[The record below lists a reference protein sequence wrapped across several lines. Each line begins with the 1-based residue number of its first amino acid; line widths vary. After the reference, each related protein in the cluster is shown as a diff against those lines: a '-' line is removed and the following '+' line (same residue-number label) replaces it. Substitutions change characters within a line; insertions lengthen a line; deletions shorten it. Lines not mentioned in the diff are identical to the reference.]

1 MKFIKKHQAL
11 ILLLLILALAFFFR
25 FWQLDSTPPGLY
37 PDEAIHGNNA
47 LESIETGDYKVFY
60 PENNGR
66 EGLFINLIAL
76 SFRIFGPHI
85 WTIRLFSAIF
95 GFLTVLGLYLLTKQ
109 LFIDDKRGTKIA
121 LLAAF
126 FLSISFWHVNFSRI
140 GFRGIMVPFCLV
152 WSFYFLFK
160 ALRGRSNLPRR
171 FDLLWWILAGVFFSI
186 GFHTYISFRV
196 AILILGVIL
205 LAEFLKYWKKNKP
218 KKINWDW
225 LWKKFYLKDGWWKW
239 DLLILVI
246 ILIALPLGIYFMQNP
261 GSFMGRAGD
270 VSIFKVEHPFKEVG
284 LSILKTLGMFNI
296 YGDGNWRHNF
306 AGRPQ
311 LLWPI
316 GIFFLMGLGVVSKKL
331 INSIRQ
337 KKFFSSNNVTCYM
350 LCVTWFVVMLLP
362 CFLSAEGVPHALRAI
377 GVIPVV
383 YIFAALGLYWLTTK
397 LFISL
402 QKHQW
407 STKKILF
414 IIHNS
419 LFIILIV
426 IAYTQYDKYFI
437 RWGRHP
443 ETQGAFTQ
451 RLVGIGN
458 FLNTLEEDMTG
469 FVIVNE
475 GDVTVPI
482 KPNLTIN
489 YYQGKT
495 IPMPAQTIMFITH
508 KKTNIKFILP
518 EDIEK
523 IIIKDRKAVIIPLA
537 PNEELFN
544 RLKQKFPQ
552 GEVGEIEGYYF
563 FKI

>member
-1 MKFIKKHQAL
+1 
-11 ILLLLILALAFFFR
+11 
-25 FWQLDSTPPGLY
+25 
-37 PDEAIHGNNA
+37 
-47 LESIETGDYKVFY
+47 
-60 PENNGR
+60 
-66 EGLFINLIAL
+66 
-76 SFRIFGPHI
+76 
-85 WTIRLFSAIF
+85 
-95 GFLTVLGLYLLTKQ
+95 
-109 LFIDDKRGTKIA
+109 
-121 LLAAF
+121 
-126 FLSISFWHVNFSRI
+126 
-140 GFRGIMVPFCLV
+140 
-152 WSFYFLFK
+152 
-160 ALRGRSNLPRR
+160 
-171 FDLLWWILAGVFFSI
+171 
-186 GFHTYISFRV
+186 
-196 AILILGVIL
+196 
-205 LAEFLKYWKKNKP
+205 
-218 KKINWDW
+218 
-225 LWKKFYLKDGWWKW
+225 
-239 DLLILVI
+239 
-246 ILIALPLGIYFMQNP
+246 
-261 GSFMGRAGD
+261 
-270 VSIFKVEHPFKEVG
+270 
-284 LSILKTLGMFNI
+284 
-296 YGDGNWRHNF
+296 
-306 AGRPQ
+306 
-311 LLWPI
+311 
-316 GIFFLMGLGVVSKKL
+316 
-331 INSIRQ
+331 
-337 KKFFSSNNVTCYM
+337 M